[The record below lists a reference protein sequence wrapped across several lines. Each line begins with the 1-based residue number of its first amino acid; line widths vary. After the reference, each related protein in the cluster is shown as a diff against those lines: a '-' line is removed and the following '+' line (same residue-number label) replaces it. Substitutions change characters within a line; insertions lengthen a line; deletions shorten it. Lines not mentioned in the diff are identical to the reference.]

1 VIILSEIKLTP
12 AEQLVFDRVSQGDVM
27 CRELTPWESGA
38 VPSLV
43 RKGLVEIYKEN
54 VSTSRVKIVKYLRKI

>member
-1 VIILSEIKLTP
+1 MSEIKLTP
-12 AEQLVFDRVSQGDVM
+12 AEQLVFDRVCQGDLM

-43 RKGLVEIYKEN
+43 QKGLVEIYKQN
-54 VSTSRVKIVKYLRKI
+54 VSASRVKMVKFIRKV